1 MNRKDFKL
9 DKWLSSP
16 QQNSDSVQPQCVAAQ
31 NTAIEPNRFSPDNQ
45 SDIETITQRIEQAA
59 IDIAPNYADW
69 RDLGFALADALGE
82 NGRSYYHRISRFY
95 EGYSAAETD
104 KQFTACL
111 NAHGHGVTAKTFFQ
125 LAKNAGVDIRG
136 GRSYNFVKQKSS
148 NPQREEMRISMQN
161 AQSVETTPEPL
172 PSFSQNVKER
182 LPSLLKQI
190 VQNALSNEDADLLIL
205 GSLTVFSACLPNVYG
220 FYGQREVYPNLF
232 LFVTAQASAG
242 KGRLTLCRYLVE
254 PIHKNLRD
262 AYQHSMQDYKLEQAA
277 YVADKKNNEPPQEPP
292 LQTLFIPANSS
303 ATSVYQVLND
313 NNGVGL
319 MFETEGD
326 TLANTFKTDYG
337 NYSDGFR
344 KAFHHE
350 TISYNRRKDRE
361 FVELP
366 KPKFSVLLS
375 GTPRQVLGLIPD
387 AENGLFS
394 RFIFYSMNT
403 QLVWNDVFARVENDE
418 ALDTRF
424 EHIGTQFFDLYK
436 LLKASEPIRFSFS
449 EPQQLEFNAFFEQVQ
464 QQYADLFGYD
474 IIASVRRL
482 GLITFRIAMI
492 LSAVRILDYGEIA
505 SLIVCTDDDF
515 QSALAMV
522 KVLLQHTAFVF
533 ESLPE
538 VKASNSTAE
547 VKQQFYEL
555 LPPEFD
561 RKTYLSAA
569 QNLNITAKSAER
581 YIRQWCNKAKL
592 LHPSHDR
599 YQKQ

>member
-1 MNRKDFKL
+1 MNKKDFNL
-9 DKWLSSP
+9 DNWLGSDASCIAQSP
-16 QQNSDSVQPQCVAAQ
+16 NEVQTQCIVSQ
-31 NTAIEPNRFSPDNQ
+31 D
-45 SDIETITQRIEQAA
+45 SDIETITQRIEQVA

-136 GRSYNFVKQKSS
+136 SRNSDFAKQKSS

-172 PSFSQNVKER
+172 PTFSQDVKER

-262 AYQHSMQDYKLEQAA
+262 AYQHAMQDYKLEQAA

-313 NNGVGL
+313 NSGVGL

-394 RFIFYSMNT
+394 RFIFYYMNAN
-403 QLVWNDVFARVENDE
+403 LDWKNVFANNDVS
-418 ALDTRF
+418 LDYQF
-424 EHIGTQFFDLYK
+424 EQLGKDYLNFYHWLQGFC
-436 LLKASEPIRFSFS
+436 EPIRFAFTSA
-449 EPQQLEFNAFFEQVQ
+449 QQQDFNAYMRGYQ
-464 QQYADLFGYD
+464 QQYLALCGQDYLGTLH
-474 IIASVRRL
+474 RL
-482 GLITFRIAMI
+482 GIITFRIAMV
-492 LSAVRILDYGEIA
+492 LSALRLKDTLAEQPILVCSDGDYH
-505 SLIVCTDDDF
+505 T
-515 QSALAMV
+515 AMSMLH
-522 KVLLQHTAFVF
+522 VLLQHAAYVF
-533 ESLPE
+533 GLLPQQQALSATLHPRMKFLQSLPQQFCRQDYLQVANNLSINE
-538 VKASNSTAE
+538 KTAE
-547 VKQQFYEL
+547 KWIEKLVANGFITKPSKNNYIKVKL
-555 LPPEFD
+555 
-561 RKTYLSAA
+561 
-569 QNLNITAKSAER
+569 
-581 YIRQWCNKAKL
+581 
-592 LHPSHDR
+592 
-599 YQKQ
+599 